1 MINKTQDMNEMQT
14 RMEQMARVIHNK
26 VGKGMRL
33 GIMFLGMI
41 PATALGLVACDEHRD
56 FPDTGMKVGHILCTD
71 GKVMSYEDYS
81 LSGKEAIAVV
91 FHLNRDEAMAGNGY
105 AVYLHDLAPE
115 AFADS
120 IGIAQGTSADL
131 AALDGNENTFALYE
145 TTETSSPIAE
155 QVFDLWKYGQSAYVP
170 SVAQMRLLYA
180 SREAV
185 NPYIEQCGGMPIP
198 DSANECWY
206 WTSTEVAG
214 QETAKAWLYS
224 TGSGT
229 IQETPKWQ
237 AHKVRPIITLS
248 E

>member
-1 MINKTQDMNEMQT
+1 MMNKTQNM
-14 RMEQMARVIHNK
+14 
-26 VGKGMRL
+26 KGMKQWRMTL
-33 GIMFLGMI
+33 GVIL
-41 PATALGLVACDEHRD
+41 TAMLGLAACDEHRD

-71 GKVMSYEDYS
+71 GKVMSYEDFS
-81 LSGKEAIAVV
+81 RSGKEAIAVV
-91 FHLNRDEAMAGNGY
+91 FHLNRNETVAGNGY

-131 AALDGNENTFALYE
+131 TALDGNENTL
-145 TTETSSPIAE
+145 
-155 QVFDLWKYGQSAYVP
+155 P

-224 TGSGT
+224 TGSGA

-237 AHKVRPIITLS
+237 AHKVRPIITLN

>member
-1 MINKTQDMNEMQT
+1 MINKIQNMNGIKI
-14 RMEQMARVIHNK
+14 RIGGMAKAICNK
-26 VGKGMRL
+26 VGKGMRP
-33 GIMFLGMI
+33 GRMALGMTL
-41 PATALGLVACDEHRD
+41 ATMLGLAACDEHRD

-71 GKVMSYEDYS
+71 GEVMSYEDYS
-81 LSGKEAIAVV
+81 RSGKEAIAVV
-91 FHLNRDEAMAGNGY
+91 FHLNRDEAVAGNGY
-105 AVYLHDLAPE
+105 AVYLHDLTPE

-145 TTETSSPIAE
+145 TTETASPMAE
-155 QVFDLWKYGQSAYVP
+155 QVFDLWRYGQSAYVP

-180 SREAV
+180 SREVV
-185 NPYIEQCGGMPIP
+185 NPYIERCGGVSIP

-224 TGSGT
+224 TGSGA

-237 AHKVRPIITLS
+237 AHKIRPIITLN

>member
-91 FHLNRDEAMAGNGY
+91 FHLNRDEAMA
-105 AVYLHDLAPE
+105 
-115 AFADS
+115 DS

-155 QVFDLWKYGQSAYVP
+155 QVFELWKYGQSAYVP

-185 NPYIEQCGGMPIP
+185 NPYIERCGGVPIP

-214 QETAKAWLYS
+214 QEAAKAWLYS
-224 TGSGT
+224 TGSGA

-237 AHKVRPIITLS
+237 AHKVRPIVTLN